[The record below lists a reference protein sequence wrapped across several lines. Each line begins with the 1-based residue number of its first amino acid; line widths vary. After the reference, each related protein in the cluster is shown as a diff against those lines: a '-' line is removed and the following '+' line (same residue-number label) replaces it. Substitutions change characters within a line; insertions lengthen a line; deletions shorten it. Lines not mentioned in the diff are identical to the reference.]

1 MSCSLLVMYIRVH
14 PNTRASA
21 PQRLG
26 DCLHI
31 LQHAERVI
39 GVARLNQRRLA
50 SASIDGHILI
60 SNVDSGAK
68 LHSIK
73 CPSAVLSLGAADS
86 FVAAG
91 LQDGRVV
98 VYDAASGSEVL
109 AWSAHPG
116 GVTSLHF
123 PHQGRLL
130 TGALYVYTILLLL

>member
-1 MSCSLLVMYIRVH
+1 VH

-50 SASIDGHILI
+50 SASVDGHILI

-68 LHSIK
+68 LHSFK
-73 CPSAVLSLGAADS
+73 CSSAVLSLGAADS

-130 TGALYVYTILLLL
+130 TGTIYIYTILLLLR